1 MPRAAQGYNPR
12 GEQRLDGRW
21 RLFPSTTS
29 PTPRLEGR
37 PARLL
42 ARVSPDATAQVPHGP
57 SRGFPSPPWREFLVD
72 GGGSVADNSTCP
84 DMMSVAPPARTSGHP
99 VAQAFSLKPR
109 RARLGYRNDV
119 IASGQRSILHVTMV
133 LPKVVGGLLVAAA
146 TFVSAGSLA
155 AREPTCVVAYDDD
168 RLTVHADRV
177 PLADVVREIGR
188 QSGAE
193 IVGEVRKPRD
203 VTRQFDRVPLVDAL
217 ARLLGEQNFTLR
229 YGSEGK
235 LRKISLLGE
244 PLAAAAQTTAAD
256 ASNPDKPASGR
267 RHRHHHDVRSSR
279 ETLPDGQ
286 VLVSVAG
293 ADTGGATNPRDAS
306 NGLPEDP
313 ARHGGSSQQGATM
326 EEQWP
331 APDELDRKLRRGF
344 LDLLGQM
351 DEGALAAYFE
361 TPEGQKARTVL
372 EDFAANHPSG
382 HSNQKANDILN
393 RAPGGANA
401 APPGRR

>member
-1 MPRAAQGYNPR
+1 
-12 GEQRLDGRW
+12 
-21 RLFPSTTS
+21 
-29 PTPRLEGR
+29 
-37 PARLL
+37 
-42 ARVSPDATAQVPHGP
+42 
-57 SRGFPSPPWREFLVD
+57 
-72 GGGSVADNSTCP
+72 
-84 DMMSVAPPARTSGHP
+84 
-99 VAQAFSLKPR
+99 
-109 RARLGYRNDV
+109 
-119 IASGQRSILHVTMV
+119 MV

-203 VTRQFDRVPLVDAL
+203 VTRQFERVPLVDAL

-229 YGSEGK
+229 YGAEGK

-244 PLAAAAQTTAAD
+244 PLAAQTTPAD
-256 ASNPDKPASGR
+256 ASTPDKPASAR

-293 ADTGGATNPRDAS
+293 TDTGGATNPRDAS
-306 NGLPEDP
+306 HGLPEDP
-313 ARHGGSSQQGATM
+313 ARHGGPSQQGATM
-326 EEQWP
+326 QEQWP
-331 APDELDRKLRRGF
+331 APDELDRKLRRRF
-344 LDLLGQM
+344 LDLLAQM
-351 DEGALAAYFE
+351 DETALSQYFA
-361 TPEGQKARTVL
+361 TPEGQRAQALL
-372 EDFAANHPSG
+372 EDFAAHHPDG
-382 HSNQKANDILN
+382 RSNKKANDILG
-393 RAPGGANA
+393 RM
-401 APPGRR
+401 PGRTDQAPQGQR

>member
-1 MPRAAQGYNPR
+1 MPRHDVCCTA
-12 GEQRLDGRW
+12 GE
-21 RLFPSTTS
+21 
-29 PTPRLEGR
+29 
-37 PARLL
+37 
-42 ARVSPDATAQVPHGP
+42 
-57 SRGFPSPPWREFLVD
+57 
-72 GGGSVADNSTCP
+72 N
-84 DMMSVAPPARTSGHP
+84 SGHP

-168 RLTVHADRV
+168 RLTVHAERV

-203 VTRQFDRVPLVDAL
+203 VTRQFDRVPLADAL
-217 ARLLGEQNFTLR
+217 VRLLGEQNFTLR

-293 ADTGGATNPRDAS
+293 TDTGGATNPRE
-306 NGLPEDP
+306 GLP
-313 ARHGGSSQQGATM
+313 ARLGGPSEQGATTL
-326 EEQWP
+326 EQSNQNNWP
-331 APDELDRKLRRGF
+331 APDEIDRKLRRSL
-344 LDLLGQM
+344 LDLLAQM
-351 DEGALAAYFE
+351 DDASLAAYFA
-361 TPEGQKARTVL
+361 TPEGQHAQALL
-372 EDFAANHPSG
+372 ENFAANHPSG
-382 HSNQKANDILN
+382 HSSEKASGILG
-393 RAPGGANA
+393 RVPGQASQAPQ
-401 APPGRR
+401 GRP

>member
-1 MPRAAQGYNPR
+1 M
-12 GEQRLDGRW
+12 
-21 RLFPSTTS
+21 
-29 PTPRLEGR
+29 
-37 PARLL
+37 
-42 ARVSPDATAQVPHGP
+42 
-57 SRGFPSPPWREFLVD
+57 
-72 GGGSVADNSTCP
+72 
-84 DMMSVAPPARTSGHP
+84 
-99 VAQAFSLKPR
+99 
-109 RARLGYRNDV
+109 
-119 IASGQRSILHVTMV
+119 
-133 LPKVVGGLLVAAA
+133 
-146 TFVSAGSLA
+146 
-155 AREPTCVVAYDDD
+155 VAYDDG
-168 RLTVHADRV
+168 RLTLHAEKV

-193 IVGEVRKPRD
+193 IVGKVRKPRE
-203 VTRQFDRVPLVDAL
+203 VTRQFDQVPLFDAL
-217 ARLLGEQNFTLR
+217 VRLLGEQNFTLR

-235 LRKISLLGE
+235 LRTISLLGE
-244 PLAAAAQTTAAD
+244 PLAAQTTPAD
-256 ASNPDKPASGR
+256 ASTPDKPASGR

-293 ADTGGATNPRDAS
+293 TDTGGATNPRDAS

-393 RAPGGANA
+393 RVPGGANA

>member
-1 MPRAAQGYNPR
+1 M
-12 GEQRLDGRW
+12 
-21 RLFPSTTS
+21 
-29 PTPRLEGR
+29 
-37 PARLL
+37 
-42 ARVSPDATAQVPHGP
+42 
-57 SRGFPSPPWREFLVD
+57 
-72 GGGSVADNSTCP
+72 
-84 DMMSVAPPARTSGHP
+84 
-99 VAQAFSLKPR
+99 AQAFSLKPR

-168 RLTVHADRV
+168 RLTVHAERV

-188 QSGAE
+188 RSGAE

-203 VTRQFDRVPLVDAL
+203 VTRQFERVPLVDAL

-235 LRKISLLGE
+235 LRTISLLGE
-244 PLAAAAQTTAAD
+244 PLAAQTTPAD
-256 ASNPDKPASGR
+256 ASTPDKPASGR
-267 RHRHHHDVRSSR
+267 RHRHHHDVRSTR

-293 ADTGGATNPRDAS
+293 MDTGGATNLRDAS
-306 NGLPEDP
+306 HGSLEDP
-313 ARHGGSSQQGATM
+313 ARLGGPSPEGATM
-326 EEQWP
+326 QDQWP
-331 APDELDRKLRRGF
+331 APDELDRKLRRRF
-344 LDLLGQM
+344 LDLLAQM
-351 DEGALAAYFE
+351 DEAALAAYFA
-361 TPEGQKARTVL
+361 TPEGQQARTAL

-382 HSNQKANDILN
+382 RSNQTANGILN
-393 RAPGGANA
+393 RVPGGANQ